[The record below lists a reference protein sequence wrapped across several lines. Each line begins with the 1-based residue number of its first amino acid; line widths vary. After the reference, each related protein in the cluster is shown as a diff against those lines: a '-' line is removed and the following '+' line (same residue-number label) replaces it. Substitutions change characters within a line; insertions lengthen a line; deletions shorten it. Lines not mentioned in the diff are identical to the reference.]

1 MHIHASVDLG
11 FLAAKAAVLVAY
23 ALAALITAGID
34 AGACIVDAALGDEP
48 ALGAPA
54 PDDEADGC
62 WLLRGLSL
70 DLTPT
75 AGYHKTRFTR

>member
-62 WLLRGLSL
+62 WLLCGLSL
-70 DLTPT
+70 DIEP
-75 AGYHKTRFTR
+75 ANGDRGVRFDR